1 MANLYGYESS
11 ISQGSSFN
19 ARTTNFNE
27 AVQAH
32 NQVLTDKY
40 NAKIKAQPGKVSTD
54 KTKKEEDEAFY
65 GITDGKNVL
74 GSTIGLV
81 SAGKEIAEAGSA
93 ERAAGKYSVGLMKFA
108 GDATTSRLNI
118 IGKTAGRLGEMT
130 TKNAQKALKPSEV
143 GADGKVVAGADEA
156 ADDAGKIAAKAGAV
170 GAADAG
176 QAAAKAASVE
186 IESSGLGTSIL
197 KQGLK
202 KVAGGAVSEAGL
214 SVASEIGGKVAGD
227 FGGIVDIG
235 DGIDNLADGKK
246 FFAGD
251 DKTAEIGDTLT
262 SVGAVADVVG
272 TVFPPAELIGGA
284 LGAIGGIFDA
294 YDSIKNDLDQKKKDA
309 AAPKPPSLAA
319 TKVTPAF
326 SAMGLVASAPI
337 SAKAS
342 IVGG

>member
-40 NAKIKAQPGKVSTD
+40 NAKVKAQPGTLSTD

-65 GITDGKNVL
+65 GVTDGKNVL

-81 SAGKEIAEAGSA
+81 SAGSEISEKG
-93 ERAAGKYSVGLMKFA
+93 GLMKFA
-108 GDATTSRLNI
+108 ADATTSRLNT

-130 TKNAQKALKPSEV
+130 TKKAQAALKPSEV
-143 GADGKVVAGADEA
+143 GKDGKVVAGAEDA

-197 KQGLK
+197 KAGLK

-235 DGIDNLADGKK
+235 EGIDNLASKPPK
-246 FFAGD
+246 SFFAGD

-284 LGAIGGIFDA
+284 LGAVGGIFDA
-294 YDSIKNDLDQKKKDA
+294 YDSIKKDLDKRKSDGTTI
-309 AAPKPPSLAA
+309 PPPVIKS

>member
-1 MANLYGYESS
+1 MAGMYGYESA

-40 NAKIKAQPGKVSTD
+40 NAKIKAQPGKLATD

-65 GITDGKNVL
+65 GLSDGKGVL

-81 SAGKEIAEAGSA
+81 SAGNEIAEKG
-93 ERAAGKYSVGLMKFA
+93 GLMA
-108 GDATTSRLNI
+108 YAADSTTSRLNT
-118 IGKTAGRLGEMT
+118 IGKTASRLGEMT
-130 TKNAQKALKPSEV
+130 TKKAQAALKPSEV
-143 GADGKVVAGADEA
+143 GADGKVVAGAEEA
-156 ADDAGKIAAKAGAV
+156 ADDAGKAAAAAGAV
-170 GAADAG
+170 GAADDATT
-176 QAAAKAASVE
+176 AAAKAASVE

-202 KVAGGAVSEAGL
+202 KIAGGAVSEAGL

-235 DGIDNLADGKK
+235 EGIDNLSDGKS

-284 LGAIGGIFDA
+284 LGAVGGIFDA
-294 YDSIKNDLDQKKKDA
+294 YDSIKNDLEKKKKDGTTI
-309 AAPKPPSLAA
+309 PPPVLKS

-337 SAKAS
+337 SAKAQ

>member
-1 MANLYGYESS
+1 MYGYESA

-19 ARTTNFNE
+19 ARTTNYNE
-27 AVQAH
+27 AIQAH

-40 NAKIKAQPGKVSTD
+40 NAKKKQQPNTVSTD
-54 KTKKEEDEAFY
+54 KTKKEEDEGFY
-65 GITDGKNVL
+65 GITDGKNVV
-74 GSTIGLV
+74 GSTVGIISTG
-81 SAGKEIAEAGSA
+81 AEIFQKGGVMKY
-93 ERAAGKYSVGLMKFA
+93 AA
-108 GDATTSRLNI
+108 DATTSRLNT
-118 IGKTAGRLGEMT
+118 IGKTASRLGEMS
-130 TKNAQKALKPSEV
+130 TKNAQKALKPAEV
-143 GADGKVVAGADEA
+143 GADGKVVAGAEEA
-156 ADDAGKIAAKAGAV
+156 ADEAGKT
-170 GAADAG
+170 
-176 QAAAKAASVE
+176 AAKAASEE

-197 KQGLK
+197 KTGLK
-202 KVAGGAVSEAGL
+202 KVAGGALSEAGL

-235 DGIDNLADGKK
+235 EGIDNLKNNK
-246 FFAGD
+246 SFFAGD

-294 YDSIKNDLDQKKKDA
+294 YDSIKNDIDKKKKDGTTI
-309 AAPKPPSLAA
+309 PPPVLKS

-337 SAKAS
+337 SAKAQ